1 MSKNNFTATLLFIAA
16 TACAAATAQ
25 TGSDDDATAPQA
37 ASLDDALRDGD
48 LSAAFRLRFEGV
60 DQETLSEDAAATTL
74 RSRVTWQSAPLSGWT
89 LLAEADNVTAL
100 GAEQFNSTTNGQ
112 TEYPVVADPSGS
124 EINRAQLSYRGALG
138 EWTLGRQR
146 INHDNQRFLGGV
158 GWRQNEQ
165 TYDALRSS
173 FDLSES
179 LSVDYSYIWN
189 VNRIFGPG
197 GDNANLEGQ
206 LHALRVGYQ
215 LNPAHRLALVHYELD
230 FDDATALASRTTGL
244 HYWGESDR
252 FKWQLGVASQ
262 AALAQNPADYRA
274 RYYLAELSTQPL
286 TEQYK
291 VSLNAGFELLGAD
304 GDGRFVTPLATL
316 HKFQGFAD
324 QFLGT
329 PADGLRD
336 RYLGARATLAGIGFA
351 TTLHSFSA
359 DRGGANYG
367 DEADLV
373 ASYALGEKINLL
385 AKYARFRAED
395 WTGDTDKLWLAVT
408 VTL

>member
-1 MSKNNFTATLLFIAA
+1 FIAA
-16 TACAAATAQ
+16 TTSTAVSAQ
-25 TGSDDDATAPQA
+25 TGADDDATTPQA
-37 ASLDDALRDGD
+37 TSIGDALRDGD

-60 DQETLSEDAAATTL
+60 DQETMSEDAAATTL
-74 RSRVTWQSAPLSGWT
+74 RSRVTWHSAPLNGWT

-100 GAEQFNSTTNGQ
+100 GAEQFNSTSNGQ

-124 EINRAQLSYRGALG
+124 EINRAQLSYSGALG
-138 EWTLGRQR
+138 ELTLGRQR

-165 TYDALRSS
+165 TFDALRSTV
-173 FDLSES
+173 DLGES
-179 LSVDYSYIWN
+179 VSVDYSYIWN

-215 LNPAHRLALVHYELD
+215 LNPAHRLTLVHYELD
-230 FDDATALASRTTGL
+230 FDNAAALASRTTGL
-244 HYWGESDR
+244 HYWGESNL
-252 FKWQLGVASQ
+252 FKWQLGAASQ

-274 RYYLAELSTQPL
+274 HYYLAELSTQPL
-286 TEQYK
+286 ADQYK

-304 GDGRFVTPLATL
+304 GNGRFVTPLATL

-336 RYLGARATLAGIGFA
+336 HYLGARATLAGIGFA
-351 TTLHSFSA
+351 TTVHQFRA
-359 DRGGANYG
+359 DHGDADYG

-373 ASYALGEKINLL
+373 ASYALGGKINLL

-395 WTGDTDKLWLAVT
+395 WSGDTDKFWLAVT